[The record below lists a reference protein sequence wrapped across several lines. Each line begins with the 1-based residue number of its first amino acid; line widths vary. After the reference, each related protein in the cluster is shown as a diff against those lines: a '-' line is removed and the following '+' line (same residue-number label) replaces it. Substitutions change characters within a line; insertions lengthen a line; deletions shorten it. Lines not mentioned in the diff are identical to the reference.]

1 MLYGFLIVLIGI
13 IAVILTL
20 VVLLQAGRGGG
31 LAGMSGGQTQQI
43 LGARQAPDFL
53 EKITWSLGTALIV
66 LCIVTVF
73 AHDDGQGGSILL
85 ERGAEAP
92 IETQAPIQTAPPVT
106 PAPAEPAPA
115 E

>member
-13 IAVILTL
+13 LAVILTL

-43 LGARQAPDFL
+43 LGARQAPDLL
-53 EKITWSLGTALIV
+53 EKVTWSLGTALIV

-73 AHDDGQGGSILL
+73 AHDRGGEGSILL
-85 ERGAEAP
+85 ERGSEAP
-92 IETQAPIQTAPPVT
+92 IETQAPIQTTPPAA
-106 PAPAEPAPA
+106 PAPAPEAPA